1 MGAVKKARKVAKKV
15 AKRVTRK
22 TTQLGKKV
30 SKAKDKLQAKLEKE
44 MTKMR
49 KTIAEKETAIKEL
62 KGQLTAKEKAIKELP
77 KSLLEKA
84 KESLAGWKEKA
95 DAEAKKL
102 VAQKDSLI
110 ERLKKELSG
119 KEGMIQQSE
128 KTLKEAM
135 GMAGKEVSAIR
146 EKTNQTLSEWRGKA
160 EAEYKRL
167 REELENKTQGLNAK
181 VRELEEYRNA
191 TESKIAALQA
201 KAKEK
206 LSRMITPEK
215 ERTGLV
221 TFKGSPMTLVG
232 EEIKVGDRAPNFQV
246 VDNAMQPAK
255 LDSFSGKVKIIS
267 SVPSLDT
274 PVCDMETRRFNEEA
288 GKLPDKVTVLTISMD
303 LPFAQKRWCAAAG
316 VEKVKT
322 FSDYQ
327 NRSFGC
333 AYGVLIKEL
342 KLLARTIFIVD
353 EQDVVRYV
361 EIVPEITKEPDY
373 ERILNAVKALI

>member
-1 MGAVKKARKVAKKV
+1 MR
-15 AKRVTRK
+15 RPM
-22 TTQLGKKV
+22 
-30 SKAKDKLQAKLEKE
+30 E
-44 MTKMR
+44 KMR
-49 KTIAEKETAIKEL
+49 KAIAERETVIKNL
-62 KGQLTAKEKAIKELP
+62 KGELADKERAVKEVP
-77 KSLLEKA
+77 KGLLEKA
-84 KESLAGWKEKA
+84 KESLAEWKAKA

-102 VAQKDSLI
+102 TAQKDSLI
-110 ERLKKELSG
+110 ERLKKDLAG
-119 KEGMIQQSE
+119 KEDMIRQSE

-160 EAEYKRL
+160 EAEYKKL
-167 REELENKTQGLNAK
+167 REELENKTQALSAK
-181 VRELEEYRNA
+181 MKELEEYRTA
-191 TESKIAALQA
+191 TESKIVALQT

-206 LSRMITPEK
+206 LGKMITPEK

-221 TFKGSPMTLVG
+221 TFKGNPMTLVG
-232 EEIKVGDRAPNFQV
+232 EEIKVGDRAPSFQV
-246 VDNAMQPAK
+246 MDNAMQPVK

-288 GKLPDKVTVLTISMD
+288 GKLPDKVVVLTISMD

-342 KLLARTIFIVD
+342 KLLGRTVFIVD

-373 ERILNAVKALI
+373 ERVLNAAKALI

>member
-1 MGAVKKARKVAKKV
+1 MKAVKKGRKVAKKV
-15 AKRVTRK
+15 AKKVAREA
-22 TTQLGKKV
+22 TQLKKKV
-30 SKAKDKLQAKLEKE
+30 SKGKDKLQSKLEKE
-44 MTKMR
+44 MMKMQ
-49 KTIAEKETAIKEL
+49 KGIAEKGTMIKKL
-62 KGQLTAKEKAIKELP
+62 KGELVEKEKAINKNR

-84 KESLAGWKEKA
+84 KGSLVEWKGKA
-95 DAEAKKL
+95 EAEAKKL
-102 VAQKDSLI
+102 VATKDSLI
-110 ERLKKELSG
+110 ERLEKELAD
-119 KEGMIQQSE
+119 KENIIRQSE

-160 EAEYKRL
+160 ETEYKKL
-167 REELENKTQGLNAK
+167 REELENKSQTLSAK
-181 VRELEEYRNA
+181 VKELEEYRNA
-191 TESKIAALQA
+191 MESKLVALQV

-206 LSRMITPEK
+206 LGKVITQEK

-221 TFKGSPMTLVG
+221 TFKGNPMTLVG
-232 EEIKVGDRAPNFQV
+232 EEVKVGDRAPNFQV
-246 VDNAMQPAK
+246 VDNAMQPVT
-255 LDSFSGKVKIIS
+255 LDSFKGKVKIIS
-267 SVPSLDT
+267 CVPSLDT

-288 GKLPDKVTVLTISMD
+288 GKLPDKFAVLTVSMD

-342 KLLARTIFIVD
+342 KLLARTVFIVD

-361 EIVPEITKEPDY
+361 EIVPEIAKEPDY
-373 ERILNAVKALI
+373 DRVLNAAKAVV

>member
-1 MGAVKKARKVAKKV
+1 MKAVKKGRKVTKKVAKKV
-15 AKRVTRK
+15 AREA
-22 TTQLGKKV
+22 TQLKKKV
-30 SKAKDKLQAKLEKE
+30 SKGKDKLQSKLEKE
-44 MTKMR
+44 MREMQKA
-49 KTIAEKETAIKEL
+49 IAEKGTMIKKL
-62 KGQLTAKEKAIKELP
+62 KGELVEKEKAINKNR

-84 KESLAGWKEKA
+84 KGSLVEWKGK
-95 DAEAKKL
+95 AEAEARKF
-102 VAQKDSLI
+102 VATKDSLI
-110 ERLKKELSG
+110 EKLEKELTD
-119 KEGMIQQSE
+119 KENMIRQSE

-160 EAEYKRL
+160 EIEYKKL
-167 REELENKTQGLNAK
+167 REELENKSQALSAK

-191 TESKIAALQA
+191 MESKIAALQG
-201 KAKEK
+201 KAKERLGK
-206 LSRMITPEK
+206 VFTQEK

-221 TFKGSPMTLVG
+221 TFKGNPMTLVG
-232 EEIKVGDRAPNFQV
+232 EEVKVGDRAPNFQV
-246 VDNAMQPAK
+246 VDNAMQPVT
-255 LDSFSGKVKIIS
+255 LDSFKGKVKIIS
-267 SVPSLDT
+267 CVPSLDT

-288 GKLPDKVTVLTISMD
+288 GKLPDKFAVLTVSMD

-342 KLLARTIFIVD
+342 KLLARTVFIVD

-361 EIVPEITKEPDY
+361 EIVPEIAKEPDY
-373 ERILNAVKALI
+373 DRVLNAAKALV

>member
-1 MGAVKKARKVAKKV
+1 MKAVKKGRKVAKKV
-15 AKRVTRK
+15 AKKVAREA
-22 TTQLGKKV
+22 TQLKKKV
-30 SKAKDKLQAKLEKE
+30 SKGKDKLQSKLEKE
-44 MTKMR
+44 MMKMQQA
-49 KTIAEKETAIKEL
+49 IAEKGTMIKKL
-62 KGQLTAKEKAIKELP
+62 KGELVEKEKAINKNR

-84 KESLAGWKEKA
+84 KGSLVEWKGKA
-95 DAEAKKL
+95 EAEAKKL
-102 VAQKDSLI
+102 VATKDSLI
-110 ERLKKELSG
+110 ERLEKELAD
-119 KEGMIQQSE
+119 KENIIRQSE

-160 EAEYKRL
+160 ETEYKKL
-167 REELENKTQGLNAK
+167 REELENKSQTLSAK
-181 VRELEEYRNA
+181 VKELEEYRNA
-191 TESKIAALQA
+191 MESKLVALQV

-206 LSRMITPEK
+206 LGKVITQEK

-221 TFKGSPMTLVG
+221 TFKGNPMTLVG
-232 EEIKVGDRAPNFQV
+232 EEVKVGDRAPNFQV
-246 VDNAMQPAK
+246 VDNAMQPVT
-255 LDSFSGKVKIIS
+255 LDSFKGKVKIIS
-267 SVPSLDT
+267 CVPSLDT

-288 GKLPDKVTVLTISMD
+288 GKLPDKFAVLTVSMD

-342 KLLARTIFIVD
+342 KLLARTVFIVD

-361 EIVPEITKEPDY
+361 EIVPEIAKEPDY
-373 ERILNAVKALI
+373 DRVLNAAKAVV

>member
-1 MGAVKKARKVAKKV
+1 MMKM
-15 AKRVTRK
+15 
-22 TTQLGKKV
+22 Q
-30 SKAKDKLQAKLEKE
+30 QA
-44 MTKMR
+44 
-49 KTIAEKETAIKEL
+49 IAEKGTMIKKL
-62 KGQLTAKEKAIKELP
+62 KGELVEKEKAINKNR

-84 KESLAGWKEKA
+84 KGSLVEWKGKA
-95 DAEAKKL
+95 EAEAKKL
-102 VAQKDSLI
+102 VATKDSLI
-110 ERLKKELSG
+110 ERLEKELAD
-119 KEGMIQQSE
+119 KENIIRQSE

-160 EAEYKRL
+160 ETEYKKL
-167 REELENKTQGLNAK
+167 REELENKSQTLSAK
-181 VRELEEYRNA
+181 VKELEEYRNA
-191 TESKIAALQA
+191 MESKLVALQV

-206 LSRMITPEK
+206 LGKVITQEK

-221 TFKGSPMTLVG
+221 TFKGNPMTLVG
-232 EEIKVGDRAPNFQV
+232 EEVKVGDRAPNFQV
-246 VDNAMQPAK
+246 VDNAMQPVT
-255 LDSFSGKVKIIS
+255 LDSFKGKVKIIS
-267 SVPSLDT
+267 CVPSLDT

-288 GKLPDKVTVLTISMD
+288 GKLPDKFAVLTVSMD

-342 KLLARTIFIVD
+342 KLLARTVFIVD

-361 EIVPEITKEPDY
+361 EIVPEIAKEPDY
-373 ERILNAVKALI
+373 DRVLNAAKAVV

>member
-1 MGAVKKARKVAKKV
+1 MGAVKKGMKVAKKV
-15 AKRVTRK
+15 AKKVTRK
-22 TTQLGKKV
+22 TTQLKKQA
-30 SKAKDKLQAKLEKE
+30 SKGKDKLQSKLEKE
-44 MTKMR
+44 MMKMQ
-49 KTIAEKETAIKEL
+49 KAIAEKETTIKKL
-62 KGQLTAKEKAIKELP
+62 KGELAEKEKAIKEVP
-77 KSLLEKA
+77 KGLLEKA
-84 KESLAGWKEKA
+84 KESLVEWKGKA
-95 DAEAKKL
+95 EAEAKKL
-102 VAQKDSLI
+102 TAQKDSLI
-110 ERLKKELSG
+110 ERLKKELSD
-119 KEGMIQQSE
+119 KENMIRQSE

-160 EAEYKRL
+160 ETEYKRL
-167 REELENKTQGLNAK
+167 REELENKSQALSVK
-181 VRELEEYRNA
+181 VKELEEYRNA
-191 TESKIAALQA
+191 TESKLAALQA

-206 LSRMITPEK
+206 LGKMITPEK

-221 TFKGSPMTLVG
+221 TFKGNPMTLVG
-232 EEIKVGDRAPNFQV
+232 EEVKVGDRAPNFQA
-246 VDNAMQPAK
+246 VDNAMQPMT
-255 LDSFSGKVKIIS
+255 LESFAGKVKIIS

-288 GKLPDKVTVLTISMD
+288 GKLPDKVAVLTISMD

-342 KLLARTIFIVD
+342 KLLARTVFLVD

-361 EIVPEITKEPDY
+361 EMVPEIAKEPDY
-373 ERILNAVKALI
+373 DRVLNAVKALI

>member
-1 MGAVKKARKVAKKV
+1 MKAAKKGRKVAKKV
-15 AKRVTRK
+15 AKKVGREA
-22 TTQLGKKV
+22 TQLKKKV
-30 SKAKDKLQAKLEKE
+30 SKGKDKLQSKLEKE
-44 MTKMR
+44 MMKMQ
-49 KTIAEKETAIKEL
+49 KAIAEKGTMMKKL
-62 KGQLTAKEKAIKELP
+62 KGELVEKEKAINKNR

-84 KESLAGWKEKA
+84 KGSLVEWKGK
-95 DAEAKKL
+95 AEAEARKF
-102 VAQKDSLI
+102 VATKDSLI
-110 ERLKKELSG
+110 ERLEKELTD
-119 KEGMIQQSE
+119 KENMIRQSE

-160 EAEYKRL
+160 ETEYKKL
-167 REELENKTQGLNAK
+167 REELENKSQALSAK
-181 VRELEEYRNA
+181 VKELEEYRNA
-191 TESKIAALQA
+191 MESKIAALQA
-201 KAKEK
+201 KAKERLGK
-206 LSRMITPEK
+206 VITQEK

-221 TFKGSPMTLVG
+221 SFKGNPMTLVG
-232 EEIKVGDRAPNFQV
+232 EEVKVGDRAPNFQV
-246 VDNAMQPAK
+246 VDNSMQPVT
-255 LDSFSGKVKIIS
+255 LDSFKGKVKIIS
-267 SVPSLDT
+267 CVPSLDT

-288 GKLPDKVTVLTISMD
+288 GKLPDKFAVLTVSMD

-342 KLLARTIFIVD
+342 KLLARTVFIVD

-361 EIVPEITKEPDY
+361 EIVPEIAKEPDY
-373 ERILNAVKALI
+373 DQVLNAAKALV

>member
-1 MGAVKKARKVAKKV
+1 MKAVKKGRKVAKKV
-15 AKRVTRK
+15 ARK
-22 TTQLGKKV
+22 VVRKATQLKKKV
-30 SKAKDKLQAKLEKE
+30 SRGKDKLQSKLEKE
-44 MTKMR
+44 MMKMQ
-49 KTIAEKETAIKEL
+49 KGIAEKGTMIKKLKEEL
-62 KGQLTAKEKAIKELP
+62 VEKEKAIKENQ

-84 KESLAGWKEKA
+84 KGSLVEWKGK
-95 DAEAKKL
+95 AEAEARKL
-102 VAQKDSLI
+102 VATKDSLV
-110 ERLKKELSG
+110 EKLEKELAD
-119 KEGMIQQSE
+119 KENIIRQSE

-160 EAEYKRL
+160 EIEYKKL
-167 REELENKTQGLNAK
+167 REEVENKSQSLSAK

-191 TESKIAALQA
+191 MESKIAALQG
-201 KAKEK
+201 KAKERLGK
-206 LSRMITPEK
+206 VITQEK

-221 TFKGSPMTLVG
+221 TFKGNPMTLVG
-232 EEIKVGDRAPNFQV
+232 EEVKVGDRAPNFQV
-246 VDNAMQPAK
+246 VDNAMQPVT
-255 LDSFSGKVKIIS
+255 LDSFKGKVKIIS
-267 SVPSLDT
+267 CVPSLDT

-288 GKLPDKVTVLTISMD
+288 GKLPDKFAVLTVSMD

-342 KLLARTIFIVD
+342 KLLARTVFIVD

-361 EIVPEITKEPDY
+361 EIVPEIAKEPDY
-373 ERILNAVKALI
+373 DRVLNAAKALV

>member
-1 MGAVKKARKVAKKV
+1 MKAVKKGRKVAKKV
-15 AKRVTRK
+15 AKKVAREA
-22 TTQLGKKV
+22 TQLKKKV
-30 SKAKDKLQAKLEKE
+30 SKGKDKLQSKLEKE
-44 MTKMR
+44 MMKMQQA
-49 KTIAEKETAIKEL
+49 IAEKGTMIKKL
-62 KGQLTAKEKAIKELP
+62 KGELVEKEKAINKNR

-84 KESLAGWKEKA
+84 KGSLVEWKGMAE
-95 DAEAKKL
+95 AEAKKL
-102 VAQKDSLI
+102 VATKDSLI
-110 ERLKKELSG
+110 ERLEKELAD
-119 KEGMIQQSE
+119 KENIIRQSE

-160 EAEYKRL
+160 ETEYKKL
-167 REELENKTQGLNAK
+167 REELENKSQTLSAK
-181 VRELEEYRNA
+181 VKELEEYRNA
-191 TESKIAALQA
+191 MESKLVALQV

-206 LSRMITPEK
+206 LGKVITQEK

-221 TFKGSPMTLVG
+221 TFKGNPMTLVG
-232 EEIKVGDRAPNFQV
+232 EEVKVGDRAPNFQV
-246 VDNAMQPAK
+246 VDNAMQPVT
-255 LDSFSGKVKIIS
+255 LDSFKGKVKIIS
-267 SVPSLDT
+267 CVPSLDT

-288 GKLPDKVTVLTISMD
+288 GKLPDKFAVLTVSMD

-342 KLLARTIFIVD
+342 KLLARTVFIVD

-361 EIVPEITKEPDY
+361 EIVPEIAKEPDY
-373 ERILNAVKALI
+373 DRVLNAAKAVV